1 MRVIGQI
8 PHATYKIS
16 VFFFNNRHTIKI
28 EDGLLEQSY
37 AFRDGSA
44 VSSLEDALKY
54 VDAPFL
60 QNIESIFSQMRNAVD
75 QKESN
80 TDDTSEIEFD
90 EIF

>member
-16 VFFFNNRHTIKI
+16 VFFSNNRHTIKI

-37 AFRDGSA
+37 AFRDGSE
-44 VSSLEDALKY
+44 VCSLEDALAY
-54 VDAPFL
+54 VDAQFL
-60 QNIESIFSQMRNAVD
+60 KSIEAIFSQMRNARD
-75 QKESN
+75 EKKKGGE
-80 TDDTSEIEFD
+80 DEGEMEFD